1 MYVFF
6 TQFSVFNKNSPAFRK
21 QICEEIENAGL
32 EYVLGAIAY
41 KLRTKYP
48 QLGCKTKDI
57 ETLNPTSKILS
68 YPNRVLTV
76 SKGYLTYPSD
86 DLIHVGRITEEEFKK
101 FHGKGLTISRQ
112 KFIYHRVAKRVLI
125 KCHNIPDISFE
136 VILEIV
142 KTRTRIRMYEI
153 KKNDKTVCNKE

>member
-1 MYVFF
+1 MRYDLAVRQARFARTEFSQHCRKAPVLQKEVMPCNCSVKFCKNRLGKNLYILFLYVFF

-57 ETLNPTSKILS
+57 EKSNVQNSKLS
-68 YPNRVLTV
+68 
-76 SKGYLTYPSD
+76 
-86 DLIHVGRITEEEFKK
+86 
-101 FHGKGLTISRQ
+101 
-112 KFIYHRVAKRVLI
+112 
-125 KCHNIPDISFE
+125 KCGINCVQRIPDIP
-136 VILEIV
+136 V
-142 KTRTRIRMYEI
+142 
-153 KKNDKTVCNKE
+153 